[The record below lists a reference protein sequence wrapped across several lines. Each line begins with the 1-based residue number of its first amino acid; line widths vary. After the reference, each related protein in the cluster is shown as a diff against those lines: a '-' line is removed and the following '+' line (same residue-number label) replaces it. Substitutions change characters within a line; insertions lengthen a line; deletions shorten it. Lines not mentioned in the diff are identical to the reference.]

1 MKTTHIL
8 RTGLLLCGLL
18 LCATSVVAQDGL
30 IIPTQAAYGSD
41 SRLCDAT
48 AAVNEQCGGKPSC
61 TIAASNGLCG
71 DPDYGVVKKLK
82 VIYRC
87 SRDGEDI
94 VAEATEHASPV
105 TLSCSGLRIQAVAY
119 GAEGRFCN
127 ATPAFVSACNGQ
139 SSCSVP
145 ASNSLCGDPNY
156 GVVKAA
162 QITYQCG
169 AEQHFATVAER
180 DTANLDC

>member
-1 MKTTHIL
+1 MKATHFL
-8 RTGLLLCGLL
+8 LVGLLLCST
-18 LCATSVVAQDGL
+18 AAIAQDGG
-30 IIPTQAAYGSD
+30 IIVTQAAYGSD

-48 AAVNEQCGGKPSC
+48 AAVNEQCGGEAAC
-61 TIAASNGLCG
+61 DIAASNALCG

-82 VIYRC
+82 VLYRC
-87 SRDGEDI
+87 SRDGEDMI
-94 VAEATEHASPV
+94 AEATEHASAV
-105 TLSCSGLRIQAVAY
+105 TLSCSGIRIQAVAY
-119 GAEGRFCN
+119 GAEGRFCD

-139 SSCSVP
+139 PSCRVS

-169 AEQHFATVAER
+169 GVQHFTTVDER
-180 DTANLDC
+180 DTVSLDC